1 MPKNIYC
8 DTFMSM
14 APGPKP
20 KHTES
25 MSLRLEPELRK
36 ILLELA
42 EREDR
47 TPSQMAR
54 ILLREA
60 VEARKPVAVREK
72 KR

>member
-1 MPKNIYC
+1 
-8 DTFMSM
+8 
-14 APGPKP
+14 
-20 KHTES
+20 